1 MNDTTIQE
9 LLKVLSSAF
18 WPAVVSFLVFH
29 LRQPLSELLVAS
41 TSRVKDP
48 NTAITVSKEGVE
60 IKQNV
65 EAVLGRIES
74 IETELRQVR
83 AQLPTPHVEESRLAS
98 SSPVI
103 PSALQQAADAYMEI
117 TSPSLSERVRLKD
130 AAAVQLTKLVQEYRV
145 SKDLLVRQTHEG
157 LLLALAGTI
166 HSNPEIGD
174 LDRLITVAPRLD
186 RLHVKYKVV
195 MAIGRLFER
204 NLVAAAD
211 VGRAMALLDSLA
223 RSGDAALLQ
232 RIERTRAIINTVSQ
246 GVVSLA

>member
-1 MNDTTIQE
+1 ME
-9 LLKVLSSAF
+9 
-18 WPAVVSFLVFH
+18 
-29 LRQPLSELLVAS
+29 
-41 TSRVKDP
+41 
-48 NTAITVSKEGVE
+48 
-60 IKQNV
+60 
-65 EAVLGRIES
+65 
-74 IETELRQVR
+74 ETR
-83 AQLPTPHVEESRLAS
+83 PAS

-103 PSALQQAADAYMEI
+103 PSTLQQAADCYLEI

-145 SKDLLVRQTHEG
+145 SKDLLAQQTHEG

-166 HSNPEIGD
+166 HLNPEIGD
-174 LDRLITVAPRLD
+174 LDRLITIAPRLD

-223 RSGDAALLQ
+223 RGGDAALLQ

-246 GVVSLA
+246 GAVSLA